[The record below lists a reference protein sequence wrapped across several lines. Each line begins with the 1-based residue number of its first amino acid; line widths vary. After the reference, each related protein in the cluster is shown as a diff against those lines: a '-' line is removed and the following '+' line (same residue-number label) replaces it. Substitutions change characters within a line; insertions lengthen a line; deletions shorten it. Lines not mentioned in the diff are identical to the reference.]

1 MTQPKG
7 TTMETGNLPFI
18 DSHIHFWDLHHPP
31 VEYAWLAPAS
41 THPMI
46 GDIDGL
52 KVQRFAV
59 EEFVAQSRFQNV
71 LKAVHVG
78 VSTNPDP
85 VIETRWLQSLADDG
99 GFPHGIVARC
109 DLGDPAAGETLLRHM
124 ESPNMRGVR
133 DHGQPGSFE
142 SPAWRDGY
150 RRLAEA
156 DLVFCHEVG
165 LDRIPEAVQ
174 LIGAVPEVRFSLD
187 HTAMPRAFDADY
199 FEAWRAGLHA
209 MAAMPNVV
217 IKISAIGQWGGRWT
231 VDSIRPWV
239 MTCIEAFG
247 SKRAYFGSNFPVDGL
262 FSTYTDLIGTFRYLI
277 RDFTEAEQRDLLANN
292 AERIYRL

>member
-1 MTQPKG
+1 MDTEL
-7 TTMETGNLPFI
+7 TPFV
-18 DSHIHFWDLHHPP
+18 DSHIHFWDLHRPP
-31 VEYAWLAPAS
+31 VEYAWLAPDS

-59 EEFVAQSRFQNV
+59 EELISQSRFQNV
-71 LKAVHVG
+71 TKAVHVG

-85 VIETRWLQSLADDG
+85 VIETRWLQSLADVA

-109 DLGDPAAGETLLRHM
+109 DLADPGAADTLLQHM

-142 SPAWRDGY
+142 NPAWRDGY

-165 LDRIPEAVQ
+165 LDRIPEAVR
-174 LIGAVPEVRFSLD
+174 LVRAVPEVRFSLD
-187 HTAMPRAFDADY
+187 HTAMPRSFDPDY
-199 FEAWRAGLHA
+199 FERWRAGLRS
-209 MAAMPNVV
+209 MAALPNVV
-217 IKISAIGQWGGRWT
+217 MKISALGQWGRRWT
-231 VDSIRPWV
+231 IDSVRPWV
-239 MTCIEAFG
+239 MTCIETFG
-247 SKRAYFGSNFPVDGL
+247 PQRAYFGSNFPVDGL
-262 FSTYTDLIGTFRYLI
+262 FSTYGDLIGAFRYLI
-277 RDFTEAEQRDLLANN
+277 RDFTEAEQRDLLASN
-292 AERIYRL
+292 AERIYRI